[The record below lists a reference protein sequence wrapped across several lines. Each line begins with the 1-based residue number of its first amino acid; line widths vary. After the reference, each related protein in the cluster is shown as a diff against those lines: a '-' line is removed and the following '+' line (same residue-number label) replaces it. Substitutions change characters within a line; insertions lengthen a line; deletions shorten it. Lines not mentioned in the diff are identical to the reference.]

1 MLFPSFDTVRDFEG
15 IEPWELE
22 GRAAASQAAANQ
34 TGNMPVRVLLVSP
47 LAEDHAAATK
57 MLQGSKWKLS
67 RAHDIGS
74 ALARLAAETRISV
87 VVCERDLR
95 TGTWKDIFSRLGGV
109 RRPEMVVISRLADHE
124 LWSEA
129 LNLGAYDVLAK
140 PLDAGELARALNSA
154 WLHWRRRHMG
164 IARGNGG
171 AECEHAASGA

>member
-1 MLFPSFDTVRDFEG
+1 MLFPSFNTVQDFE
-15 IEPWELE
+15 
-22 GRAAASQAAANQ
+22 AAAAQEAHGHAAAPETVVSE
-34 TGNMPVRVLLVSP
+34 TGSMPVRVLLVSP

-67 RAHDIGS
+67 RAHDLGS
-74 ALARLAAETRISV
+74 ALARLGADSSISV

-95 TGTWKDIFSRLGGV
+95 AGTWKDVFSRLAGR

-140 PLDAGELARALNSA
+140 PLDAGELARTLNSA

-164 IARGNGG
+164 VAVGNSGMDL
-171 AECEHAASGA
+171 ERAASGA